1 MATLKLEHV
10 GVMVRNLESSIEFYQ
25 DIIGMKLKDTLVHT
39 NGVIRLA
46 FLGFDKEG
54 ETELELIEG
63 YNDNL
68 PIEGKV
74 HHIAITVDDIEE
86 EMNRIKSLDVKLI
99 DTEITTLP
107 NGSKYF
113 FFHGPDGEWIEFF
126 QNNTSK

>member
-10 GVMVRNLESSIEFYQ
+10 GVMVRNLENSIEFYQ

-126 QNNTSK
+126 QK